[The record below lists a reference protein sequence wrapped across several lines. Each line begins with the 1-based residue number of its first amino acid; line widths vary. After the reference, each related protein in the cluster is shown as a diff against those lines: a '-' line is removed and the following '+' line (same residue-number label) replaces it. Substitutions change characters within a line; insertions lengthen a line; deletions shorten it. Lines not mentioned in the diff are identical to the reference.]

1 MRVRILIAS
10 LFACLVVL
18 LTASLPTGSVSAAIP
33 DPTVDAKPAAAK
45 GRQTAVLA
53 GGCFWCTEV
62 VLEQLIGVEKVTS
75 GYAGGDRKTAHY
87 DLVAGGKTDHAEA
100 IEVVFDPAK
109 ISYGQILKVF
119 FSVAHDPTQ
128 LNRQG
133 PDWGRQYRSAIF
145 WRDAEQK
152 KIAEAYIEQL
162 TAAKA
167 FSKPIVTELNELTE
181 FYPAEG
187 YHQDFVKRNPSHPYV
202 VVNAL
207 PKVKKLSKE
216 FPALVKQ

>member
-1 MRVRILIAS
+1 MRSRTLIAL
-10 LFACLVVL
+10 LFACLAVFVA
-18 LTASLPTGSVSAAIP
+18 ASLPTGSVNAAIP
-33 DPTVDAKPAAAK
+33 DPTVDANAAAK

-53 GGCFWCTEV
+53 GGCFWCTEAV
-62 VLEQLIGVEKVTS
+62 FEQVIGVEKVTS
-75 GYAGGDRKTAHY
+75 GYAGGDRKSAHY
-87 DLVAGGKTDHAEA
+87 DLVAAGKTEHAEA

-109 ISYGQILKVF
+109 ISYGQVLKVF
-119 FSVAHDPTQ
+119 FGVAHDPTQ

-167 FSKPIVTELNELTE
+167 FSKPIVTELNELKE

-187 YHQDFVKRNPSHPYV
+187 YHQNFVKRNPGHPYV

-216 FPALVKQ
+216 FPTLVKQ